1 MKKTKISVKLT
12 VVLAML
18 AAVSII
24 CGKYL
29 AINGGEVMRFSLE
42 NMPIIFAGISFG
54 PLAGAA
60 VGAVADI
67 VGCLMVGYTINPLV
81 TLGAAAIGFIAGIA
95 PAVLKKAKIDGK
107 FLTIIAVA
115 SAHLVGSVLI
125 KTVGL
130 AVYYS
135 MPLWA
140 LMLWRALNY
149 LIVGAIDGTVIYLLM
164 RSRGIKIQ
172 INKLRGDKQ

>member
-1 MKKTKISVKLT
+1 MKRTKISVKLT
-12 VVLAML
+12 VALAML

-29 AINGGEVMRFSLE
+29 AISGGQVLRFSLE
-42 NMPIIFAGISFG
+42 NMPIIFAGIAFG
-54 PLAGAA
+54 PVAGAA

-81 TLGAAAIGFIAGIA
+81 TLGAAAIGLVSGIM
-95 PAVLKKAKIDGK
+95 PILMKNAKIDQK
-107 FLTIIAVA
+107 FIIITSVA
-115 SAHLVGSVLI
+115 SSHLVGSVLI

-140 LMLWRALNY
+140 LMLWRGLNY
-149 LIVGAIDGTVIYLLM
+149 LIVGAIDGAVIYLLV
-164 RSRGIKIQ
+164 RSRGVKIQ
-172 INKLRGDKQ
+172 ISKLRGDGQ

>member
-1 MKKTKISVKLT
+1 MKKTKITVKLT
-12 VVLAML
+12 VALAML

-29 AINGGEVMRFSLE
+29 AISGGEVLRFSLE
-42 NMPIIFAGISFG
+42 NMPVIFAGIAFG

-67 VGCLMVGYTINPLV
+67 VGCLMVGYAINPLV
-81 TLGAAAIGFIAGIA
+81 TLGAAAIGLVAGIT
-95 PAVLKKAKIDGK
+95 PTVLKKTKIDQK
-107 FLTIIAVA
+107 FITVIAVA
-115 SAHLVGSVLI
+115 LAHLVGSVLI

-164 RSRGIKIQ
+164 RSKGVRMQ
-172 INKLRGDKQ
+172 ISKLRGDKQ

>member
-1 MKKTKISVKLT
+1 MKKSKFSIRLT
-12 VVLAML
+12 ATLAML

-29 AINGGEVMRFSLE
+29 AISGGEVLRFSLE
-42 NMPIIFAGISFG
+42 SMPIIFAGIAFG
-54 PLAGAA
+54 PVAGAA

-67 VGCLMVGYTINPLV
+67 VGCLLVGYTINPIV
-81 TLGAAAIGFIAGIA
+81 TAGAAAIGLISGIM
-95 PAVLKKAKIDGK
+95 PIMLKRVKLDPRLVAVI
-107 FLTIIAVA
+107 TVA
-115 SAHLVGSVLI
+115 TAHLVGSVLI

-149 LIVGAIDGTVIYLLM
+149 LIVGIIDGTVVFVLLKSKGVRM
-164 RSRGIKIQ
+164 Q
-172 INKLRGDKQ
+172 ISKLREDKQ